1 MPKFQAIDP
10 ELPIAE
16 HLRTPRPSGRVQ
28 CK

>member
-16 HLRTPRPSGRVQ
+16 HRRTPRPSGRIQ